1 MENGAGLLEK
11 PWEMFTAKASS
22 SYKAPGEGSL
32 LTSVPEALTP
42 LLAGQG
48 REGDFGGRPSSSA
61 CGTVTARYVNEN
73 LAVTPQSLRRAGFHF

>member
-1 MENGAGLLEK
+1 MENGAGQLEK

-22 SYKAPGEGSL
+22 SHKAPGEGAL
-32 LTSVPEALTP
+32 LARVPGALTP

-61 CGTVTARYVNEN
+61 CGTVT
-73 LAVTPQSLRRAGFHF
+73 TQF